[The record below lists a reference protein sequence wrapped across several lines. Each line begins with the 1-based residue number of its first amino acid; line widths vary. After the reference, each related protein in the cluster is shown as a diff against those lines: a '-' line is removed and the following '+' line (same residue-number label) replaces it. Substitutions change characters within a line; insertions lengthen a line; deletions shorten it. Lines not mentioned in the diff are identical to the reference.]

1 MKKEELILLL
11 KEYREN
17 NAKLKLRKK
26 DRKRLEKELN
36 ELAVEVSF
44 SSGYGVNNDIH
55 SQNKVSDKVSSLV
68 IRNDSRRLELQQ
80 KLKNIDAEIE
90 RLQDK
95 VDEAEIRLKSL
106 YYKEREILTA
116 YYVDNRT
123 AEEIGRNLYFEL
135 YQRTCTQENIYRII
149 EKGTNRLL
157 RL

>member
-1 MKKEELILLL
+1 MQKEELILLL

-17 NAKLKLRKK
+17 NAKLKLRRK
-26 DRKRLEKELN
+26 DKRKIEKELN
-36 ELAVEVSF
+36 ELAIEVSF
-44 SSGYGVNNDIH
+44 SNGYGVNSDIR
-55 SQNKVSDKVSSLV
+55 SQNKISDKVSNIV
-68 IRNDSRRLELQQ
+68 VKNDSRRIELEQQ
-80 KLKNIDAEIE
+80 LKNIELEIE
-90 RLQDK
+90 KLQDK

-135 YQRTCTQENIYRII
+135 YQRTSTQQNIYRII

>member
-1 MKKEELILLL
+1 MQKEELILLL

-26 DRKRLEKELN
+26 DKKKIEKELS
-36 ELAVEVSF
+36 ELAAEVSF
-44 SSGYGVNNDIH
+44 SNGYGINSDIR
-55 SQNKVSDKVSSLV
+55 SQNKISDKVSNIV
-68 IRNDSRRLELQQ
+68 IKNDSKRLELEQ
-80 KLKNIDAEIE
+80 KLKDIDAEIE

-135 YQRTCTQENIYRII
+135 YQRTCTQDNIYRM
-149 EKGTNRLL
+149 
-157 RL
+157 

>member
-1 MKKEELILLL
+1 MQKEELILLL

-26 DRKRLEKELN
+26 DKKKIEKELS
-36 ELAVEVSF
+36 ELAAEVSF
-44 SSGYGVNNDIH
+44 SNGYGINSDIR
-55 SQNKVSDKVSSLV
+55 SQNKISDKVSNIV
-68 IRNDSRRLELQQ
+68 IKNDSKRLELEQ
-80 KLKNIDAEIE
+80 KLKDIDAEIE

-135 YQRTCTQENIYRII
+135 YQRTCTQDNIYRII